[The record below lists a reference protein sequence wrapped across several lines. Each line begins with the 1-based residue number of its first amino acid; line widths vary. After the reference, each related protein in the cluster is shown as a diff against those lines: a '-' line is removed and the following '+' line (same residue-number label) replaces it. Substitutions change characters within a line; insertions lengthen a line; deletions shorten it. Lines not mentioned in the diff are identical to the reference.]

1 MPSSASRSAV
11 VVDDEPLICSII
23 AEILEA
29 EHWTVSQASDALS
42 AITAIKTTSA
52 ELIIADIDLGLG
64 PTGIDVV
71 QRARADNPDIGVV
84 FITNLADPRITGKDW
99 KTIPSDAAYIVK
111 TAISSTTALRQAV
124 TEALD
129 GKKIAVRPE
138 AVATTTER
146 LSNTQI
152 GVLKLVSEGLSN
164 EDIAAARD
172 TTVRAVE
179 RLLARMMA
187 AADIAPGPSARVQLA
202 RLYWDQL
209 NGR

>member
-1 MPSSASRSAV
+1 M

-29 EHWTVSQASDALS
+29 ENWSVAQASDALS
-42 AITAIKTTSA
+42 AITAIKASSA
-52 ELIIADIDLGLG
+52 ELVIADIDLGLG
-64 PTGIDVV
+64 PNGIDVV

-99 KTIPSDAAYIVK
+99 NTIPSDAAYIVK
-111 TAISSTTALRQAV
+111 TAISSTSALRQAV

-129 GKKIAVRPE
+129 GKVTAARP
-138 AVATTTER
+138 APTTSSTHA

-152 GVLKLVSEGLSN
+152 GVLKLVSEGRSN
-164 EDIAAARD
+164 EEIAAARD

-179 RLLARMMA
+179 RLMARMMTA
-187 AADIAPGPSARVQLA
+187 ANITPGPSARVQLA

>member
-1 MPSSASRSAV
+1 MPESSRRSAV

-23 AEILEA
+23 ADILES
-29 EHWTVSQASDALS
+29 EEWSVSQAHDALT
-42 AITAIKTTSA
+42 AITAVKSTHA
-52 ELIIADIDLGLG
+52 ALIIADIDLGIG

-84 FITNLADPRITGKDW
+84 FITNLADPRITGKGW
-99 KTIPSDAAYIVK
+99 STIPDDAAYIVK
-111 TAISSTTALRQAV
+111 TAISSTAALRDAV
-124 TEALD
+124 NAALA
-129 GKKIAVRPE
+129 GKSSATRPTS
-138 AVATTTER
+138 VVTTTQS

-164 EDIAAARD
+164 DDIAAARK

-179 RLLARMMA
+179 RLLTRMMSA
-187 AADIAPGPSARVQLA
+187 SGVSPGPTARVQLA

>member
-1 MPSSASRSAV
+1 MTGSSLGFAV

-29 EHWTVSQASDALS
+29 EGWNVTQTGDALS
-42 AITAIKTTSA
+42 AITAVKATSA
-52 ELIIADIDLGLG
+52 SLVIADIDLGLG

-71 QRARADNPDIGVV
+71 QRARADNPSIGVV
-84 FITNLADPRITGKDW
+84 FITNLADPRITGKGW
-99 KTIPSDAAYIVK
+99 SAIPDDASYIVK
-111 TAISSTTALRQAV
+111 TEISSTAALRAAV
-124 TEALD
+124 TQALD
-129 GKKIAVRPE
+129 VRTG
-138 AVATTTER
+138 VARPPMVETATQS

-164 EDIAAARD
+164 DEIAAARA

-179 RLLARMMA
+179 RLLSRTMA
-187 AADIAPGPSARVQLA
+187 AANIPPGPSARVQLA

>member
-1 MPSSASRSAV
+1 MSESSRRSAV

-23 AEILEA
+23 ADILES
-29 EHWTVSQASDALS
+29 EEWSVSQTHDALT
-42 AITAIKTTSA
+42 AITAVKATKA
-52 ELIIADIDLGLG
+52 ELLIADIDLGIG

-71 QRARADNPDIGVV
+71 QRARADNPLIGVV
-84 FITNLADPRITGKDW
+84 FITNPADPRITGKGW
-99 KTIPSDAAYIVK
+99 STIPADAAYIVK
-111 TAISSTTALRQAV
+111 TAISSTNALRTAV
-124 TEALD
+124 TDALD
-129 GKKIAVRPE
+129 GKESISRPE
-138 AVATTTER
+138 HTVTTTQS

-164 EDIAAARD
+164 DDIAAVRN

-179 RLLARMMA
+179 RLVNRMITA
-187 AADIAPGPSARVQLA
+187 AGMLPGPTARVQLA

>member
-1 MPSSASRSAV
+1 MSESSRRSAV

-23 AEILEA
+23 ADILESEEWSVA
-29 EHWTVSQASDALS
+29 QTHDALT
-42 AITAIKTTSA
+42 AITAVKATKA
-52 ELIIADIDLGLG
+52 ELLIADIDLGIG

-71 QRARADNPDIGVV
+71 QRARANNPLIGVV
-84 FITNLADPRITGKDW
+84 FITNLADPRITGKGW
-99 KTIPSDAAYIVK
+99 STIPADAAYIVK
-111 TAISSTTALRQAV
+111 TAISSTNALRTAV
-124 TEALD
+124 TDALD
-129 GKKIAVRPE
+129 GKESISRPE
-138 AVATTTER
+138 HTVTTTQS

-164 EDIAAARD
+164 DDIAAVRN

-179 RLLARMMA
+179 RLVNRMITA
-187 AADIAPGPSARVQLA
+187 AGMLPGPTARVQLA

>member
-1 MPSSASRSAV
+1 M
-11 VVDDEPLICSII
+11 VDDEPLICSIV
-23 AEILEA
+23 AEILES
-29 EHWTVSQASDALS
+29 ENWSVSQAADALS
-42 AITAIKTTSA
+42 AINAIKSTRA
-52 ELIIADIDLGLG
+52 ELVIADIDLGLG

-84 FITNLADPRITGKDW
+84 FITNLADPRITGKGW
-99 KTIPSDAAYIVK
+99 ANIPSDAAYIVK
-111 TAISSTTALRQAV
+111 TAISSAAALREAV
-124 TEALD
+124 TGALA
-129 GKKIAVRPE
+129 GKAVGARPSQ
-138 AVATTTER
+138 TMTSTHS

-152 GVLKLVSEGLSN
+152 AVLKLVSEGLSN
-164 EDIAAARD
+164 DQIAEARN

-179 RLLARMMA
+179 RLVNRMMV

>member
-1 MPSSASRSAV
+1 M
-11 VVDDEPLICSII
+11 
-23 AEILEA
+23 
-29 EHWTVSQASDALS
+29 DAL
-42 AITAIKTTSA
+42 TAINAVKA
-52 ELIIADIDLGLG
+52 HNPELIIADIDLGIG

-84 FITNLADPRITGKDW
+84 FITNLSDPRITGKGW
-99 KTIPSDAAYIVK
+99 SAIPSDAAYIVK
-111 TAISSTTALRQAV
+111 TAITSTNALRQAV
-124 TEALD
+124 TDALD
-129 GKKIAVRPE
+129 GRQSLSRPVSAV
-138 AVATTTER
+138 TTTQL

-164 EDIAAARD
+164 EEIATARN

-179 RLLARMMA
+179 RLLNRMMVSA
-187 AADIAPGPSARVQLA
+187 GVSPGPSARVQLA

>member
-1 MPSSASRSAV
+1 MSRTAV

-23 AEILEA
+23 AEILESENWA
-29 EHWTVSQASDALS
+29 VEQSADALS
-42 AITAIKTTSA
+42 AINAVKATRAD
-52 ELIIADIDLGLG
+52 LIIADIDLGLG

-71 QRARADNPDIGVV
+71 QRARADNPEIGVV
-84 FITNLADPRITGKDW
+84 FITNLADPRITGKGW
-99 KTIPSDAAYIVK
+99 ATIPSDAAYIVK
-111 TAISSTTALRQAV
+111 TAISSTAALREAV
-124 TEALD
+124 TEALA
-129 GKKIAVRPE
+129 GKAIGTRPSPT
-138 AVATTTER
+138 VTSTHS

-164 EDIAAARD
+164 DDIAETRN

-179 RLLARMMA
+179 RLLSRMMA
-187 AADIAPGPSARVQLA
+187 AADITPGPSARVQLA

>member
-1 MPSSASRSAV
+1 VTASPRRSAV

-23 AEILEA
+23 ADILES
-29 EHWTVSQASDALS
+29 ENWFVTQALDALS
-42 AITAIKTTSA
+42 AITAVTSTNA
-52 ELIIADIDLGLG
+52 ELIVADIDLGIG

-71 QRARADNPDIGVV
+71 QRARADTPQIGVV
-84 FITNLADPRITGKDW
+84 FITNLADPRITGKGW
-99 KTIPSDAAYIVK
+99 STIPSDAAYIVK
-111 TAISSTTALRQAV
+111 TAISSTGALREAV
-124 TEALD
+124 TAALD
-129 GKKIAVRPE
+129 GKDAIVRPKPT
-138 AVATTTER
+138 VTTTQS

-164 EDIAAARD
+164 DEIAAARN

-179 RLLARMMA
+179 RLVNRMIVA
-187 AADIAPGPSARVQLA
+187 AGLAPGPTARVQLA

>member
-1 MPSSASRSAV
+1 M

-29 EHWTVSQASDALS
+29 ENWTVAQASDALS
-42 AITAIKTTSA
+42 AITAIKASNA

-71 QRARADNPDIGVV
+71 QRARAENPDIGVV
-84 FITNLADPRITGKDW
+84 FITNLADPRITGKGW
-99 KTIPSDAAYIVK
+99 NTIPADAAYIVK

-129 GKKIAVRPE
+129 GKLAAARPSG
-138 AVATTTER
+138 TTSTTHA

-164 EDIAAARD
+164 DEIAAARD

-179 RLLARMMA
+179 RLLSRMMTA
-187 AADIAPGPSARVQLA
+187 ANITPGPSARVQLA